1 MTQEEPVRPPLRLL
15 YIGQSEEN
23 LALLAEG
30 ELFRTERVEN
40 SLQASAWL
48 RKGGQADAILCEMNL
63 PGVSGLDYH
72 QMLVKEEGGI
82 PRHFLLLHPKA
93 DKDFRLK
100 ALKAGIH
107 DLYTSLP
114 DPKILAKRLDYLRK
128 YPPVSGEA
136 ARQAATYR
144 MPIVKRAF
152 DILASGAGLLVLS
165 PFFLLIAAM
174 IRLESKGSVFYASKR
189 VGTGYRVFDFYKFR
203 SMYTGADLQLK
214 SLAHQNQ
221 YAASQ
226 EEEHDSLES
235 SCPDCEKLGAYCS
248 PPLHIDGEV
257 VCERRYLRE
266 KKAKAGA
273 AFVKILNDPRVTRV
287 GRFIRKT
294 SIDELP
300 QLFNVLKGDMSI
312 VGNRPL
318 PLYEAEQL
326 TSDDWGERFLGPAGI
341 TGLWQVNKR
350 GKKDMS
356 DEERKQ
362 LDNYYARHYSF
373 WYDMK
378 IILRTIPALLQ
389 KEDV

>member
-1 MTQEEPVRPPLRLL
+1 MRLL
-15 YIGQSEEN
+15 YIGQPAEK
-23 LALLAEG
+23 LALLEEGGLFKAEQ
-30 ELFRTERVEN
+30 VEN

-48 RKGGQADAILCEMNL
+48 KGGGQADAILCEMSL
-63 PGVSGLDYH
+63 PGISGLDYYR
-72 QMLVKEEGGI
+72 MLAKEPGGLSQPFI
-82 PRHFLLLHPKA
+82 LLHPKA
-93 DKDFRLK
+93 DRDFRIK
-100 ALKAGIH
+100 ALGAGIH

-114 DPKILAKRLDYLRK
+114 KPETLAKRLHYLRE
-128 YPPVSGEA
+128 YPPVSTEA
-136 ARQAATYR
+136 AHQASTYR
-144 MPIVKRAF
+144 MPLVKRAF

-214 SLAHQNQ
+214 SLSHQNQ
-221 YAASQ
+221 YAGSQ
-226 EEEHDSLES
+226 DEEHDSLES
-235 SCPDCEKLGAYCS
+235 SCPECEKLGAYCS
-248 PPLHIDGEV
+248 APLHIDGEV
-257 VCERRYLRE
+257 VCEKRYLKE